1 MLDLRTMEERLRSGY
16 YNCIRLF
23 MADMKWIFDNC
34 RTYNERGTDFY
45 KLSIQMEKV
54 FVNKMKSAGLWYDLN
69 VT

>member
-1 MLDLRTMEERLRSGY
+1 
-16 YNCIRLF
+16 